1 MRFNLFVLVSLL
13 LTSAAYAGEKPA
25 GIPWKTETTPNFSIH
40 YRHVHDIRAIA
51 TACEAARTRVHQ
63 FWFADDE
70 IGGWAPRCNVYVC
83 GDSEEFSLAGR
94 ASAGGAGQSLVVG
107 DGKKVT
113 YRKIVLRADDPRL
126 FEDTLPHEVAHVV
139 IGSHVDGEEIPL
151 WLDEGMAAFA
161 ESNERQQSLL
171 LLARKEIVK
180 LTDHQLVSLLNR
192 TRYPTNEFEIARY
205 YAISH
210 SIVAFLRTNGRH
222 PIASEPHAPQ
232 PFSKQLTRRQIDV
245 GQNLLCELQN

>member
-94 ASAGGAGQSLVVG
+94 ASAGGAGQSL
-107 DGKKVT
+107 DQEW
-113 YRKIVLRADDPRL
+113 RAQLHVL
-126 FEDTLPHEVAHVV
+126 
-139 IGSHVDGEEIPL
+139 PL
-151 WLDEGMAAFA
+151 
-161 ESNERQQSLL
+161 
-171 LLARKEIVK
+171 
-180 LTDHQLVSLLNR
+180 
-192 TRYPTNEFEIARY
+192 
-205 YAISH
+205 
-210 SIVAFLRTNGRH
+210 H
-222 PIASEPHAPQ
+222 PISQ
-232 PFSKQLTRRQIDV
+232 RRSSSYPFDGSGPGFSDA
-245 GQNLLCELQN
+245 